1 MISLKPPN
9 QQTLQD
15 EPIKETIVNDPFVMK
30 KTEFNSY
37 GVIKT
42 SPLKVSLNTTFHNQ
56 NYSYKTHRT

>member
-30 KTEFNSY
+30 NTEFNSY

-42 SPLKVSLNTTFHNQ
+42 LALRGFSEYNITQSKLQLQ
-56 NYSYKTHRT
+56 NA